1 MGKKG
6 FKTPKKHPLVPNLAH
21 SAISK
26 TLKGNIS
33 FQQSDLK
40 EIAVVS
46 FFPSFSFEDLL
57 QKENQAFSLGIPG
70 YRP

>member
-1 MGKKG
+1 MMVMTVIDIVK
-6 FKTPKKHPLVPNLAH
+6 
-21 SAISK
+21 
-26 TLKGNIS
+26 
-33 FQQSDLK
+33 DK

-46 FFPSFSFEDLL
+46 FFPSFSFEGLL